1 MVSGKAK
8 ILIIDD
14 EQDVCDVLGD
24 ELTDQGYCCTKVLD
38 GTDALKEM
46 AIHHFDI
53 VLLDLRL
60 PGISGIEVLEAVRS
74 AYPDTSVIVITGID
88 DLEIAVKAMQL
99 GASDYIVKPF
109 RLDRVNTSV
118 CTLLENKERLSE
130 IRDRQTTENSFD
142 PMNAIA
148 FGVET
153 KLELCDNHSQIVTE
167 TAVRIARQI
176 GISEEEIQR
185 WVAVRTRLEAER
197 HKIIEPR

>member
-8 ILIIDD
+8 ILILDD

-38 GTDALKEM
+38 GTDALREM

-74 AYPDTSVIVITGID
+74 AYPNTSVIVITGVD
-88 DLEIAVKAMQL
+88 DLEIAVRAMQL
-99 GASDYIVKPF
+99 GALDYIVKPF

-118 CTLLENKERLSE
+118 CTLLENKERLSA

-185 WVAVRTRLEAER
+185 WVAARAGLESER